1 MHIFEITRDTPPR
14 RIERADALPE
24 SGFLWLDFIRDED
37 PDWHETVTALTG
49 TRIHERHILDS
60 LNATHPSFYDGT
72 AEYDELIFRSLAP
85 ETEEGQFA
93 TRPTAFFLLDRML
106 VTVRAPNS
114 RSMSTVQ
121 QRLLDNTTRIP
132 QRPADLMQ
140 VILNAMVDRFLA
152 MREPLTDEMEAWSAA
167 LLDPHNPFDDWLAL
181 LGHRRQLRTL
191 ELLSEG
197 QEDAVLAWRDS
208 TRLDIDEPLMVRY
221 NDLLEHIRRVTRF
234 ARIQQGEAESLVQ
247 LHFSAVSHRTNEI
260 MRVLT
265 VLSAIFLPLS
275 FITGIFGMNFEY
287 MPQLHAHLG
296 YYFTLLGMGC
306 GAVGLLVL
314 FRLKKWI

>member
-1 MHIFEITRDTPPR
+1 MNIFKITKDKPPH
-14 RIERADALPE
+14 RIEPSETLPE
-24 SGFLWLDFIRDED
+24 TGFLWLDFIRDEE
-37 PDWHETVTALTG
+37 PDWHETVAALSG
-49 TRIHERHILDS
+49 VRFHERHIQDS

-72 AEYDELIFRSLAP
+72 ADYDELIFRSLAP
-85 ETEEGQFA
+85 ETDEGQFA
-93 TRPTAFFLLDRML
+93 TRPTAFFLLERVL
-106 VTVRAPNS
+106 VTVRAPGS
-114 RSMSTVQ
+114 RSIASVQ
-121 QRLLDNTTRIP
+121 QRLLDNTARVP

-167 LLDPHNPFDDWLAL
+167 LLDPRNPFDDWLAL

-208 TRLDIDEPLMVRY
+208 TRLDIDEALMVRY

-234 ARIQQGEAESLVQ
+234 ARTQQSEAEALVQ

-260 MRVLT
+260 VRVLT

-275 FITGIFGMNFEY
+275 FVTGIFGMNFEY
-287 MPQLHAHLG
+287 MPQLHSHWG
-296 YYFTLLGMGC
+296 YYLTLFGMGC

-314 FRLKKWI
+314 FRFKKWI